1 MTLEAYDPERLDA
14 LTLRVMDVCG
24 RLRHVARVSREEELP
39 PLALNDRKALE
50 LLGKL
55 EEWVY
60 RVEAELH
67 RGVQKNRGRRRAR
80 ELQSK
85 PTSA

>member
-1 MTLEAYDPERLDA
+1 MTLEAYDPDRLDA
-14 LTLRVMDVCG
+14 LSLRVLDVCG

-39 PLALNDRKALE
+39 PIALNDRKALE
-50 LLGKL
+50 VLARL

-67 RGVQKNRGRRRAR
+67 RSVQKNHGRRAR
-80 ELQSK
+80 EMRTK
-85 PTSA
+85 PTTA